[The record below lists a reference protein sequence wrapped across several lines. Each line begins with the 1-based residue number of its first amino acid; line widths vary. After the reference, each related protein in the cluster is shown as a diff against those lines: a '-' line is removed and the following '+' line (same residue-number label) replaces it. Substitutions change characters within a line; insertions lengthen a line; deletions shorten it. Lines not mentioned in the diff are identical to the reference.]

1 MNKLLT
7 LGCTGGI
14 GSGKSYVSRI
24 FAQLGY
30 PVYFSDDRAKLLYD
44 TDKKLLGQMVA
55 LLGEDILKDGRLDR
69 GIVASRIFGNKEL
82 LAQVESFVHP
92 AVLADFERWKG
103 NICRDE
109 NNTPDFVIFES
120 AILLETPLVKSCA
133 DKIMTVVAPYELRIE
148 RVIKRDNASRE
159 QIEARIAKQWSDEQ
173 REALSDFII
182 FADSKQA
189 LLPQIA
195 CVIAKMKEFRDGN
208 R

>member
-92 AVLADFERWKG
+92 AVLADFERWKE

-195 CVIAKMKEFRDGN
+195 CVIEKMKEFRDGN